1 MGERAFVRLDGS
13 VFLGWFGAW
22 LRRNRPALWNFYSRC
37 GRARYQRRRGQNH
50 NWRSRFGPS
59 VVQRA
64 LRTDSTLPQR
74 RGCWHVGAPSSLR
87 MVGLVTAIILI
98 PLLGAVAVCTW
109 PPTSAEATAGR
120 LRNGR
125 PIALMFN
132 VISSGCALALWRN
145 FDGTV
150 TGLQFA
156 ERHAWIPAINAEYLV
171 GVDGL
176 SLLLVLLTSL
186 IIPFAL
192 LAQPAPDGSRA
203 FYATILVM
211 QSALYGTFT
220 AQNFV
225 LWFLFYEMSLIPG
238 FLLIKIWGGENRDRA
253 ATKFFL
259 YTFLGSVAMLLSFL
273 AIYFARGTFDFAA
286 LAGLGKSGLLT
297 GNVAWLAFA
306 GIFVGLAVKV
316 PLFPFHTWLPDAY
329 QTAPTG
335 VSMVLT
341 GVLSKMGVYGFVRL
355 LLPLFPIEIKVVRP
369 WLLGLAICSI
379 VFASLAAWA
388 QSDLKRMV
396 AYLSINHLGYCMLGL
411 FVITATTVR
420 PAVEMQAALSG
431 VFMQIFNHGI
441 TAAALFY
448 YVGLLEQRR
457 GLRGINDFGGLMQ
470 RTPLLCGWMS
480 VAMFSSL
487 GLPGLNGFIGEFLI
501 FKGSFA
507 IAASF
512 TAVAVIGLLVTAIVF
527 ARAMQALF
535 SGPLTESC
543 SAFPDL
549 GRTEKVVVVPV
560 TLLMLAI
567 GLAPQ
572 FVFNIIN
579 TTVIQM
585 TRLLS

>member
-1 MGERAFVRLDGS
+1 MIT
-13 VFLGWFGAW
+13 
-22 LRRNRPALWNFYSRC
+22 AL
-37 GRARYQRRRGQNH
+37 
-50 NWRSRFGPS
+50 
-59 VVQRA
+59 
-64 LRTDSTLPQR
+64 
-74 RGCWHVGAPSSLR
+74 
-87 MVGLVTAIILI
+87 ILI
-98 PLLGAVAVCTW
+98 PLFGAFAVCVW
-109 PPTSAEATAGR
+109 PHTNA
-120 LRNGR
+120 R
-125 PIALMFN
+125 PIALIFN
-132 VISSGCALALWRN
+132 AITATLVFMLWRN
-145 FDGTV
+145 FDATA
-150 TGLQFA
+150 TGLQMV
-156 ERHAWIPAINAEYLV
+156 ERHVWIPAIGAEYLV
-171 GVDGL
+171 GIDGL
-176 SLLLVLLTSL
+176 SLLLVLLTSI
-186 IIPFAL
+186 IIPFA
-192 LAQPAPDGSRA
+192 
-203 FYATILVM
+203 FLVQRM
-211 QSALYGTFT
+211 DRGFCALMLVTQSALYGTFT

-225 LWFLFYEMSLIPG
+225 LWFLFYEMSLIPA

-273 AIYFARGTFDFAA
+273 GIYFAKGTFDFAQ
-286 LAGLGKSGLLT
+286 LAGLGKQGLLS

-306 GIFVGLAVKV
+306 GIFLGLAVKV

-329 QTAPTG
+329 ETAPVG

-355 LLPLFPIEIKVVRP
+355 LLPLFPNEIKILAP
-369 WLLGLAICSI
+369 WLLGLAVCSI

-457 GLRGINDFGGLMQ
+457 GLRGIDDFGGLMQ

-507 IAASF
+507 LAASF

>member
-1 MGERAFVRLDGS
+1 MITALILVPLAGALFVS
-13 VFLGWFGAW
+13 AA
-22 LRRNRPALWNFYSRC
+22 RPN
-37 GRARYQRRRGQNH
+37 RARGI
-50 NWRSRFGPS
+50 
-59 VVQRA
+59 A
-64 LRTDSTLPQR
+64 L
-74 RGCWHVGAPSSLR
+74 GFN
-87 MVGLVTAIILI
+87 GLTAIL
-98 PLLGAVAVCTW
+98 
-109 PPTSAEATAGR
+109 
-120 LRNGR
+120 
-125 PIALMFN
+125 ALF
-132 VISSGCALALWRN
+132 LWRN
-145 FDGTV
+145 FDATGA
-150 TGLQFA
+150 GLQLI
-156 ERHAWIPAINAEYLV
+156 ERHAWIPAIGAEYLV
-171 GVDGL
+171 GLDGL

-186 IIPFAL
+186 IIPFAFFAQRAGPGFCALML
-192 LAQPAPDGSRA
+192 L
-203 FYATILVM
+203 M

-225 LWFLFYEMSLIPG
+225 LWFLFYEMSLIPA

-253 ATKFFL
+253 ATKFFV

-273 AIYFARGTFDFAA
+273 GIYFAKGTFDFAA
-286 LAGLGKSGLLT
+286 LADLGKHGLLS

-306 GIFVGLAVKV
+306 GIFLGLAVKV

-329 QTAPTG
+329 ETAPTS

-355 LLPLFPIEIKVVRP
+355 LLPLFPNEIKILAP
-369 WLLGLAICSI
+369 WLLALAVCSI

-388 QSDLKRMV
+388 QRDLKRMI

-411 FVITATTVR
+411 FAVMATTSR
-420 PAVEMQAALSG
+420 PLIDTQAALSG

-448 YVGLLEQRR
+448 FVGLLEQRR
-457 GLRGINDFGGLMQ
+457 GLRGIGDFGGLMQ

-507 IAASF
+507 LAASF
-512 TAVAVIGLLVTAIVF
+512 TAVAVIGLLVTAIAF

-535 SGPLTESC
+535 SGPLAESC

-549 GRTEKVVVVPV
+549 VRSEKLVVIPV
-560 TLLMLAI
+560 TLLMFAI
-567 GLAPQ
+567 GIAPQ
-572 FVFNIIN
+572 FVLNIFN
-579 TTVIQM
+579 TTVVQM
-585 TRLLS
+585 ARLFA